1 MKGDSNSMKKV
12 LCSILAF
19 TLLFAFFAVPA
30 MAEHT
35 PAEAAEMVVIGGGAA
50 GLNGAYK
57 AAEQGVKVVV
67 LEKMAFLGG
76 ASMMASTGINAGS
89 SDLQLA
95 TASPYTADQF
105 YEYAQSWDYGYD
117 RIGYRVVPVRDDFA
131 HTFAYRSAEA
141 ANWVASLGVEM
152 KASDDSHS
160 LQLVTKENGA
170 FGAVYM
176 GKLIPAV
183 QGMENIEI
191 RLNTRATEILLDDS
205 GAVCGVRAVGP
216 EGEYVIETKAVLLAT
231 GGYASAGSAFF
242 QKYAPEW
249 DGYYSFGYAGAEGDG
264 IVMADAVGAQLL
276 GIEAIT
282 STTVTVGEPN
292 KAGAFSLANAVKAGA
307 VLLNKEGQRFVNEA
321 AGTAVVVDAMK
332 AQTDHQAYFFAT
344 DAILAEN
351 ADLQNVVDR
360 GLVTEADSLEELA
373 EALGL
378 DKDAVAESFR
388 LYAENGASGSDE
400 FGKETIADDFSTG
413 KYYGVL
419 VMPAR
424 RICTGGIVVDGQAQV
439 LDVNDQVI
447 PGLYAAGETTA
458 YGAHPLSASTIF
470 GRQAADSIV
479 EFLGK

>member
-57 AAEQGVKVVV
+57 AAEQGVEVVV

-216 EGEYVIETKAVLLAT
+216 EGEYVI
-231 GGYASAGSAFF
+231 
-242 QKYAPEW
+242 
-249 DGYYSFGYAGAEGDG
+249 
-264 IVMADAVGAQLL
+264 
-276 GIEAIT
+276 
-282 STTVTVGEPN
+282 
-292 KAGAFSLANAVKAGA
+292 
-307 VLLNKEGQRFVNEA
+307 
-321 AGTAVVVDAMK
+321 
-332 AQTDHQAYFFAT
+332 
-344 DAILAEN
+344 
-351 ADLQNVVDR
+351 
-360 GLVTEADSLEELA
+360 
-373 EALGL
+373 
-378 DKDAVAESFR
+378 
-388 LYAENGASGSDE
+388 
-400 FGKETIADDFSTG
+400 
-413 KYYGVL
+413 
-419 VMPAR
+419 
-424 RICTGGIVVDGQAQV
+424 
-439 LDVNDQVI
+439 
-447 PGLYAAGETTA
+447 
-458 YGAHPLSASTIF
+458 
-470 GRQAADSIV
+470 
-479 EFLGK
+479 

>member
-1 MKGDSNSMKKV
+1 MKKV
-12 LCSILAF
+12 ISCVLVLVMLLALC
-19 TLLFAFFAVPA
+19 AVPGF
-30 MAEHT
+30 AENET
-35 PAEAAEMVVIGGGAA
+35 AEMVVIGGGAA

-57 AAEQGVKVVV
+57 AAQQGIQVVV
-67 LEKMAFLGG
+67 LEKMPFVGG

-105 YEYAQSWDYGYD
+105 YEYALSWDYGYD

-131 HTFAYRSAEA
+131 HTFAYNSADA

-176 GKLIPAV
+176 SKLIAAV
-183 QGMENIEI
+183 EEQENIEI
-191 RLNTRATEILLDDS
+191 RVNTRATEILLDDS
-205 GAVCGVRAVGP
+205 GAVCGVKAVGP
-216 EGEYVIETKAVLLAT
+216 DGEYVIETRALLLAT
-231 GGYASAGSAFF
+231 GGYASADSAFF

-249 DGYYSFGYAGAEGDG
+249 DGYYSFGHAGAEGDG

-276 GIEAIT
+276 GIDAIT
-282 STTVTVGEPN
+282 ATTLTVGEPN
-292 KAGAFSLANAVKAGA
+292 KAGALSLASVAKKGA
-307 VLLNKEGQRFVNEA
+307 VLLNKEGERFVNEA

-332 AQTDHQAYFFAT
+332 AQTDHQAYLFAT

-351 ADLQNVVDR
+351 ADLQNVVNRD
-360 GLVTEADSLEELA
+360 LAVKADSLEELA

-378 DKDAVAESFR
+378 DPAVVTESFR
-388 LYAENGASGSDE
+388 VYAENAANGSDAFE
-400 FGKETIADDFSTG
+400 KEEIVDDFSTG
-413 KYYGVL
+413 AYYGVL

-424 RICTGGIVVDGQAQV
+424 RICTGGIVTDGMAQV
-439 LDVNDQVI
+439 LDGNDQVI

-479 EFLGK
+479 AYLGK

>member
-1 MKGDSNSMKKV
+1 MEETMRK
-12 LCSILAF
+12 F
-19 TLLFAFFAVPA
+19 TKAFAVVLA
-30 MAEHT
+30 LVMCLTSAAFADA
-35 PAEAAEMVVIGGGAA
+35 PAEQAEMVVIGGGAA

-67 LEKMAFLGG
+67 LEKMPFVGG

-95 TASPYTADQF
+95 TASPYTADMF
-105 YEYAQSWDYGYD
+105 YEYAKSWDYGYD

-131 HTFAYRSAEA
+131 KTFAYNSADA

-170 FGAVYM
+170 FGQVYM
-176 GKLIPAV
+176 TKLIEAV
-183 QGMENIEI
+183 NGVENIEI
-191 RLNTRATEILLDDS
+191 RVKTKATEILLDEN
-205 GAVCGVRAVGP
+205 GAVCGVKAEGP
-216 EGEYVIETKAVLLAT
+216 DGEYIIETKAILIAT

-249 DGYYSFGYAGAEGDG
+249 DGYYSFGHAGAEGNG
-264 IVMADAVGAQLL
+264 IEMADAVGAQLL

-282 STTVTVGEPN
+282 STTITVGEPN
-292 KAGAFSLANAVKAGA
+292 KAGAFSLANAAKGGI
-307 VLLNKEGQRFVNEA
+307 VLLNKEGSRFVNEA
-321 AGTAVVVDAMK
+321 SGTAALVDAMK
-332 AQTDHQAYFFAT
+332 AQTDHQAYAIAT
-344 DAILAEN
+344 EALVEAN
-351 ADLQNVVDR
+351 ADYKNIVDR
-360 GLVTEADSLEELA
+360 GLATEAETIEELA
-373 EALGL
+373 DALGL
-378 DKDAVAESFR
+378 DKDTAAAAFAA
-388 LYAENGASGSDE
+388 YAENAANNSDE
-400 FGKETIADDFSTG
+400 FGKENITDDFSAG

-424 RICTGGIVVDGQAQV
+424 RICTGGIVTDGKAEVLTVD
-439 LDVNDQVI
+439 NEVI

>member
-1 MKGDSNSMKKV
+1 MKKILSIV
-12 LCSILAF
+12 LALVMVFA
-19 TLLFAFFAVPA
+19 LFAAPA
-30 MAEHT
+30 MAEET
-35 PAEAAEMVVIGGGAA
+35 AAESAEMVVVGGGAA

-57 AAEQGVKVVV
+57 AAEQGVKVLV
-67 LEKMAFLGG
+67 LEKMPFVGG

-95 TASPYTADQF
+95 TESPYTADQF

-131 HTFAYRSAEA
+131 YTFAYNSADA

-152 KASDDSHS
+152 KASDNSHS

-176 GKLIPAV
+176 SKLIAAV
-183 QGMENIEI
+183 QDHENIEI
-191 RLNTRATEILLDDS
+191 RVNTRATEILLDEN
-205 GAVCGVRAVGP
+205 GAVCGVKAVGP
-216 EGEYVIETKAVLLAT
+216 DGEYVIETRALLLAT
-231 GGYASAGSAFF
+231 GGYASAGSEFF

-249 DGYYSFGYAGAEGDG
+249 DGYYSFGHAGAEGDG

-276 GIEAIT
+276 GIDAIT
-282 STTVTVGEPN
+282 ATTLTVGEPN
-292 KAGAFSLANAVKAGA
+292 KAGALSLANVAKKGA
-307 VLLNKEGQRFVNEA
+307 VLLNKEGERFVNEA

-332 AQTDHQAYFFAT
+332 AQTDHQAYLFAT

-360 GLVTEADSLEELA
+360 GLAVKADSLEELA

-378 DKDAVAESFR
+378 DAAVVAESFR
-388 LYAENGASGSDE
+388 VYAENAANGSDAFE
-400 FGKETIADDFSTG
+400 KEEILDDFSAG
-413 KYYGVL
+413 AYYGVL

-424 RICTGGIVVDGQAQV
+424 RICTGGIVVDGKAQV

-479 EFLGK
+479 AYLGK